1 MPMFFHW
8 GCRTCR
14 VSNWTTAG
22 RECRAQSDG
31 LNSVYLSPSRSKH
44 PCCTLSKDLKRRC
57 CSIYKLYMYNF
68 LNFLRNVLLTVACLI
83 SMYIVAGLY
92 CYYWLHKF
100 VMCDS
105 TCILLVFLVGFF
117 PISRR
122 ILLRIES
129 GISKRMPI
137 RSPSQIP
144 SAERKGFWHPT
155 AKCRLS
161 SNSWKKSFF
170 FSCTHS
176 PDRDVFFLWNL
187 DRIPFRP
194 QVFNHKAFPRW
205 LAFSHHRLKCV
216 LCLQV
221 IMKDLM
227 TA

>member
-105 TCILLVFLVGFF
+105 TCILLVFLVRFSLLVAEFF
-117 PISRR
+117 WELNPGSRR
-122 ILLRIES
+122 ECPFDLRLKSHPQSGRDFDIPLQNAGFRPTLERSRFFFHAPIPQTGMCFFFGISIES
-129 GISKRMPI
+129 HSGHRFSITKHFQDGLP
-137 RSPSQIP
+137 SPTT
-144 SAERKGFWHPT
+144 GW
-155 AKCRLS
+155 
-161 SNSWKKSFF
+161 N
-170 FSCTHS
+170 
-176 PDRDVFFLWNL
+176 VFFACKW
-187 DRIPFRP
+187 
-194 QVFNHKAFPRW
+194 
-205 LAFSHHRLKCV
+205 
-216 LCLQV
+216 
-221 IMKDLM
+221 
-227 TA
+227 

>member
-44 PCCTLSKDLKRRC
+44 PCCTLSKDLNRRC
-57 CSIYKLYMYNF
+57 CPIYKLYMYNF

-105 TCILLVFLVGFF
+105 TCILLVFLVRFF

-170 FSCTHS
+170 FHAPIPQTGMCFFFGISIESHS
-176 PDRDVFFLWNL
+176 GHRFSITKHFQDGLPSPTTGWNVFFACKW
-187 DRIPFRP
+187 
-194 QVFNHKAFPRW
+194 
-205 LAFSHHRLKCV
+205 
-216 LCLQV
+216 
-221 IMKDLM
+221 
-227 TA
+227 